1 MCVIDCRMKKE
12 IQRVYFKRAQGLNL
26 YQHDKASNEDSVVK
40 LGPGEVMRRYME
52 R

>member
-1 MCVIDCRMKKE
+1 MKKD

-26 YQHDKASNEDSVVK
+26 YQHDKASNEDSEVK
-40 LGPGEVMRRYME
+40 LGPGEVMRRYIQ

>member
-1 MCVIDCRMKKE
+1 MKKE

-26 YQHDKASNEDSVVK
+26 YQHDKASNGDSMVK
-40 LGPGEVMRRYME
+40 LGPGEVMRRYIE